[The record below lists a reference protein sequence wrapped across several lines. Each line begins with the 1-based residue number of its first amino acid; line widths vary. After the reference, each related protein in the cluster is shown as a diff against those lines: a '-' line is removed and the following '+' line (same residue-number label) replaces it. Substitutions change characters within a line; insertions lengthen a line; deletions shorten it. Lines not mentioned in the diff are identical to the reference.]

1 MRDKLTYQTGQ
12 ALAIVAIHETETQH
26 GQTGRQAFSVSQKF
40 CTSSD
45 MPLLITNS
53 VSLKN
58 SVRQR
63 VVSN

>member
-26 GQTGRQAFSVSQKF
+26 GQTGRQAFSVSQN
-40 CTSSD
+40 SD

-58 SVRQR
+58 SVRRR

>member
-26 GQTGRQAFSVSQKF
+26 GQTGRQAFSVSQN
-40 CTSSD
+40 SD
-45 MPLLITNS
+45 MPALLITNS

-63 VVSN
+63 IVSN